1 MAANGISTLSTKQLK
16 QEAKL
21 DKATAKR
28 QGKVVARDGTITGS
42 IDSTKNYYRAAN
54 TLDINLLPT
63 KYTGNAITNNAN
75 GAVQVAGSGLI
86 SASTSSNIVTG
97 SGTSFTT
104 LTVGTVMTS
113 TYGNFGIGT
122 IASIQS
128 DTQLTLTSNS
138 IVGHSFVVW
147 QYLGSQTLVAGR
159 PWTNAPVTSYVGTI
173 DSSVGNPFTFKVRKS
188 DNSGM
193 ASAITNTGWI
203 LTWTDPRFDNGGFTA
218 NQINVR
224 TQTGSGFTSV
234 ASEDATFYNFAG
246 WFGASVIPQGT
257 QFTINW

>member
-1 MAANGISTLSTKQLK
+1 MKNAAVNDIIVMGTYDATSVSAAMRSAMTAYTGSTSTNTWSSVRISHMFLAKRRSTK
-16 QEAKL
+16 
-21 DKATAKR
+21 
-28 QGKVVARDGTITGS
+28 
-42 IDSTKNYYRAAN
+42 
-54 TLDINLLPT
+54 
-63 KYTGNAITNNAN
+63 
-75 GAVQVAGSGLI
+75 
-86 SASTSSNIVTG
+86 
-97 SGTSFTT
+97 
-104 LTVGTVMTS
+104 
-113 TYGNFGIGT
+113 
-122 IASIQS
+122 
-128 DTQLTLTSNS
+128 
-138 IVGHSFVVW
+138 
-147 QYLGSQTLVAGR
+147 
-159 PWTNAPVTSYVGTI
+159 YVGTI

>member
-1 MAANGISTLSTKQLK
+1 MAANGISRLSTKQLK
-16 QEAKL
+16 QEGKL
-21 DKATAKR
+21 AIATAKR
-28 QGKVVARDGTITGS
+28 QGKVVARDGTISGS
-42 IDSTKNYYRAAN
+42 TDATKNYYRAAN
-54 TLDINLLPT
+54 TLDTALLPT
-63 KYTGNAITNNAN
+63 KYNGNGITDNAN
-75 GAVQVAGSGLI
+75 TGGLV
-86 SASTSSNIVTG
+86 N
-97 SGTSFTT
+97 
-104 LTVGTVMTS
+104 
-113 TYGNFGIGT
+113 
-122 IASIQS
+122 
-128 DTQLTLTSNS
+128 
-138 IVGHSFVVW
+138 
-147 QYLGSQTLVAGR
+147 GR
-159 PWTNAPVTSYVGTI
+159 PWTDAPVTSYVGTI

-188 DNSGM
+188 DNLGM